1 MRRAAR
7 RDENEPD
14 IIKALRQ
21 VGACVYPMDE
31 PCDLLVGFRNQTILM
46 EIKNPKNNYG
56 KKGLNKN
63 QREFF
68 KSWRGG
74 TYCAVDSIDAALRVL
89 NVIKEIK

>member
-56 KKGLNKN
+56 KKGFNKN

-68 KSWRGG
+68 ESWRGG
-74 TYCAVDSIDAALRVL
+74 IYFAVDSVDAALRVL